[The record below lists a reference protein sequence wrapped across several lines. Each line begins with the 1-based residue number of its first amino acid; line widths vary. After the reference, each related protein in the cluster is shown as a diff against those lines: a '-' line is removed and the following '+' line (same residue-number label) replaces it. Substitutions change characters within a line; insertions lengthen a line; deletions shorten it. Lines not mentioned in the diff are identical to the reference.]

1 MAETSLFHGP
11 LTEKY
16 RPRCWDEIVAQDKIV
31 GQIRSLIGRGALSGR
46 AYWLS
51 GPSSCGKSTV
61 ARLLAKEIADDF
73 CTIEVDATGLTVAE
87 LADLEKQSRLMGF
100 GEKTGRAFIVNEAH
114 GLRKDVIRQLL
125 VVLERIP
132 RHCVWVFTTTND
144 QEEALFEDL
153 LDASPLLSR
162 CVRLQFSRRNVARA
176 FAERAKWIAE
186 QEGLDGREIGAYLE
200 LVNQHRSNLRAVLN
214 EIEAGRMMA
223 E

>member
-1 MAETSLFHGP
+1 MS
-11 LTEKY
+11 
-16 RPRCWDEIVAQDKIV
+16 
-31 GQIRSLIGRGALSGR
+31 
-46 AYWLS
+46 
-51 GPSSCGKSTV
+51 
-61 ARLLAKEIADDF
+61 
-73 CTIEVDATGLTVAE
+73 
-87 LADLEKQSRLMGF
+87 F
-100 GEKTGRAFIVNEAH
+100 GEKAGRAFIVHEVR

-153 LDASPLLSR
+153 LDGSPLLSR

-186 QEGLDGREIGAYLE
+186 QEGLDGRPLTAYLE

-214 EIEAGRMMA
+214 DIEAGRMLA